1 MKKLNLFGKSAST
14 KFVPVGD
21 ESIGVVY
28 LLKRGVIVAKEN
40 PTDLQ
45 EADRRSARLI
55 VIMRTAAKRLA
66 QSKGVEFKQA
76 VEMLSPKTIEGVQV
90 LAQEDLEDWL
100 STSEKEE
107 YYTLATSSSAKKK
120 AASLFVRHRLGYA
133 VIPSETTQARS
144 GDIAVEPL
152 RFPIAAGDSIKFGS
166 FRVDVTEPAD
176 IGDERIYTRPLP
188 QSISAKEPGFL
199 IDPETGKE
207 KVGMSN
213 SRTPSLSLDHAREFS
228 SYLQARGF
236 DGNESGRIVS
246 SLMNWL
252 EDQSGW
258 TMSDTDELE
267 DPQIDAIYRFYQSE
281 LGLATVEEDEAGKGK
296 SGQDTKD
303 PKPLAAAASQ
313 TSTGESLTSSPEAL
327 SSTGMNAISESS
339 PTESAIPDSMPI
351 PLETAPLI

>member
-66 QSKGVEFKQA
+66 QSKGVDFKEA

-100 STSEKEE
+100 SNQEKEE
-107 YYTLATSSSAKKK
+107 YYTLAASSSAKKK
-120 AASLFVRHRLGYA
+120 AATLFVRHRLGYA
-133 VIPSETTQARS
+133 VIPSENAQARS
-144 GDIAVEPL
+144 SDIAIEPL
-152 RFPIAAGDSIKFGS
+152 RFPIATGDTIKFGA
-166 FRVDVTEPAD
+166 FRVDVTEPAE
-176 IGDERIYTRPLP
+176 IGDERLYVRPLP
-188 QSISAKEPGFL
+188 QSINAKEAGFL
-199 IDPETGKE
+199 IDRETGKE
-207 KVGMSN
+207 KVGMMT
-213 SRTPSLSLDHAREFS
+213 SRAPSLSLDHAREFS
-228 SYLQARGF
+228 SYLQGRGF

-246 SLMNWL
+246 HLMSWL

-258 TMSDTDELE
+258 MMSDTDELE

-281 LGLATVEEDEAGKGK
+281 LGVASAEVEEDAGKSESEAK
-296 SGQDTKD
+296 QEAPTL
-303 PKPLAAAASQ
+303 PPASQ
-313 TSTGESLTSSPEAL
+313 PSLMSESLTSSPEVP
-327 SSTGMNAISESS
+327 SSTGMNATSES
-339 PTESAIPDSMPI
+339 PHTNSAIPDSTLTTSETV
-351 PLETAPLI
+351 PLT